1 MTHRSAEPS
10 AGDRFINQDGC
21 IVGVTF
27 LPRSGARPD
36 VVAIRTKVA
45 SGKYKA
51 TGISVEN
58 VDFREA
64 YERAV
69 HVFADMHEIDRSDPV
84 RKRLLTTRESFM
96 TKYGL
101 TTRTVCYEQ
110 VVRL

>member
-1 MTHRSAEPS
+1 MADRATESPPD
-10 AGDRFINQDGC
+10 DRFIKGDGC
-21 IVGVTF
+21 VVGMAF

-36 VVAIRTKVA
+36 VVSIRTKVA
-45 SGKYKA
+45 SGKFRA

-69 HVFADMHEIDRSDPV
+69 HVFADMHEIDRADPL
-84 RKRLLTTRESFM
+84 RTRLLDTRESFM
-96 TKYGL
+96 KKYGL